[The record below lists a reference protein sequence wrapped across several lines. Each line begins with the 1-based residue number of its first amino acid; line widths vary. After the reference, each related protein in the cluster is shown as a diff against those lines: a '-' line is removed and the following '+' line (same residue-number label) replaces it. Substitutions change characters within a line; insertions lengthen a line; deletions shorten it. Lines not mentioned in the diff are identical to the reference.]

1 MQKSSSLITAWQ
13 KLTPA
18 MRTAIATITGAGT
31 GAAMGTEVMPRLG
44 GYYDVPSARHASG
57 VLHGIVGGA
66 LGSYAGSKGL
76 RAVAQEFG
84 PLKTRMG
91 LGAALIAEE
100 ALPMSFAAASRTA
113 KATQDLAR
121 ATESAAIPA
130 AISKAVT
137 SPIGQ
142 GAGIGAGVAG
152 LGALATGLL
161 RRKSEDEMNKRKT
174 RAQMV
179 TKDFLKYVI
188 PAMLAGGVIGSFKS
202 KV

>member
-1 MQKSSSLITAWQ
+1 
-13 KLTPA
+13 
-18 MRTAIATITGAGT
+18 
-31 GAAMGTEVMPRLG
+31 
-44 GYYDVPSARHASG
+44 
-57 VLHGIVGGA
+57 
-66 LGSYAGSKGL
+66 
-76 RAVAQEFG
+76 
-84 PLKTRMG
+84 MG
-91 LGAALIAEE
+91 LGAALLGEE
-100 ALPMSFAAASRTA
+100 ALPLYFAAADRTA
-113 KATQDLAR
+113 RANQALAK

-130 AISKAVT
+130 ALSKAVT

-161 RRKSEDEMNKRKT
+161 RRKSEDELNKRKT

-202 KV
+202 KA